1 MKLFKTFLAAAFVM
15 LSLCSCG
22 DEPDNIAYVVAM
34 GFDKA
39 ESNNYYVTIQY
50 AKPSKISG
58 GDSESGGEGGPDIIQ
73 NMTVEAPNIY
83 SAINVANHIV
93 SKKFSLSHTELIV
106 FSDEIAKDGIGD
118 IIDIASKSNEMR
130 PDIFAAVA
138 IGGAGKY
145 LEEVKPTIEVN
156 PAKYYKLIYSQND
169 TDGIPKTDLQDFYI
183 NKTTHNSNPVL
194 PLAGVAQ
201 AEDEEEN
208 SSNKTAQENTYGFDY
223 KVKNYVAG
231 ETAVKSENKSEAM
244 GMALFD
250 GDKMKAVL
258 GAVDTEIYN
267 MLKGNLKKN
276 YISFKNDK
284 SADPI
289 MIKIYQAR
297 KPLIKVDLDSKKIKI
312 ILNMES
318 DLLSKPV
325 DNFDETETEQNV
337 LNDIKISCSE
347 FMNKTI
353 NEYDCDILGIRREI
367 RKSFLTNKQLEEYEL
382 NLKDFEIEI
391 DADFSI
397 RRIGMKI

>member
-1 MKLFKTFLAAAFVM
+1 MKFFKTLLAATFVI
-15 LSLCSCG
+15 LTLCSCG

-39 ESNNYYVTIQY
+39 ENNNYYVTIQY

-58 GDSESGGEGGPDIIQ
+58 SNSESGGEGGPDIIQ

-83 SAINVANHIV
+83 SAINIANHIV
-93 SKKFSLSHTELIV
+93 SKKFSLCHTELIV

-118 IIDIASKSNEMR
+118 IIDMVSKSNEMR

-156 PAKYYKLIYSQND
+156 PTKYYKLIYSQND

-194 PLAGVAQ
+194 PIAGVAQ
-201 AEDEEEN
+201 TDDKDEN
-208 SSNKTAQENTYGFDY
+208 SSNKTARENTYSFDY

-250 GDKMKAVL
+250 GNKMKAVL

-267 MLKGNLKKN
+267 MLKGSLKKN
-276 YISFKNDK
+276 YISFKSDK
-284 SADPI
+284 SSEPI

-297 KPLIKVDLDSKKIKI
+297 KPLIKVDLENKKIKI

-325 DNFDETETEQNV
+325 DNFDGSETERNI
-337 LNDIKISCSE
+337 LNDIKTSCSE

-353 NEYDCDILGIRREI
+353 NEYGCDILGIRREI

>member
-1 MKLFKTFLAAAFVM
+1 MKFFKTLLAATFVI
-15 LSLCSCG
+15 LTLCSCG

-39 ESNNYYVTIQY
+39 ENNNYYVTIQY

-58 GDSESGGEGGPDIIQ
+58 SNSESGGEGGPDIIQ

-83 SAINVANHIV
+83 SAINIANHIV
-93 SKKFSLSHTELIV
+93 SKKFSLFHTELIV

-118 IIDIASKSNEMR
+118 IIDMVSKSNEMR

-156 PAKYYKLIYSQND
+156 PTKYYKLIYSQND

-194 PLAGVAQ
+194 PIAGVAQ
-201 AEDEEEN
+201 TDDKDEN
-208 SSNKTAQENTYGFDY
+208 SSNKTAWENTYGFDY

-231 ETAVKSENKSEAM
+231 ETAVKSENKSETM

-250 GDKMKAVL
+250 GNKMKAVL

-267 MLKGNLKKN
+267 MLKGSLKKN
-276 YISFKNDK
+276 YISFKSDK
-284 SADPI
+284 SSEPI

-297 KPLIKVDLDSKKIKI
+297 KPLIKVDLENKKIKI

-325 DNFDETETEQNV
+325 DNFDGSETERNI
-337 LNDIKISCSE
+337 LNDIKTSCSE

-353 NEYDCDILGIRREI
+353 NEYGCDILGIRREI

>member
-1 MKLFKTFLAAAFVM
+1 MKFFKTFLAAAFVM
-15 LSLCSCG
+15 LTLCSCG

-39 ESNNYYVTIQY
+39 ENNNYYVTIQY

-58 GDSESGGEGGPDIIQ
+58 GNSESGGEGGPDIIQ

-118 IIDIASKSNEMR
+118 MIDMVSKSNEMR

-138 IGGAGKY
+138 IGGAKNY
-145 LEEVKPTIEVN
+145 LEEAKPTIEVN

-201 AEDEEEN
+201 SEDEEEN
-208 SSNKTAQENTYGFDY
+208 SANKTAQENTYGFDY

-267 MLKGNLKKN
+267 MLKGNLKKD

-289 MIKIYQAR
+289 MIKICQAR
-297 KPLIKVDLDSKKIKI
+297 KPLIKVDLESKKIKI

-325 DNFDETETEQNV
+325 DNFDEYETERNI

-367 RKSFLTNKQLEEYEL
+367 RRKFLTNKQFEEYDL

-391 DADFSI
+391 DADLSI